1 MGTAGRASNRRKF
14 LGGTDFAPVLG
25 VSPWATRVDVWREKT
40 GRAVRDESD
49 LRRARILQRGKRLE
63 PFIREMTIQ
72 KLRDDGHD
80 VELLAKNRRYVDP
93 EFHFLSCEIDFE
105 LLLDGEHVNADAK
118 SVNARAART
127 WGEVGT
133 EEVPIYYA
141 AQFMGGLMV
150 SPGQRRRCLAAA
162 LRSFDDV
169 DIYWTVRDEET
180 IAAMRPRLVEFW
192 REHVVADVPPEPQT
206 IADVRALY
214 PRAGGSI
221 EATDEALAA
230 LARLKQIKVDKKALD
245 GEQEQLEFELARFM
259 GPHALL
265 TQGVR
270 NLLTWENQDSERFDV
285 RKFRAA
291 HPTWVP
297 LYTET
302 KTTRV
307 MRIAG
312 AR

>member
-1 MGTAGRASNRRKF
+1 MAARARTPSRRKF

-25 VSPWATRVDVWREKT
+25 LSPWATRVDVWRQKT

-49 LRRARILQRGKRLE
+49 LRRARMLQRGKRLE

-93 EFHFLSCEIDFE
+93 EFPFLSCEIDFE

-118 SVNARAART
+118 SVNGRAART

-192 REHVVADVPPEPQT
+192 REHVVADVPPAPTT

-214 PRAGGSI
+214 PRSGGSI
-221 EATDEALAA
+221 EATDEVLAT
-230 LARLKQIKVDKKALD
+230 LARLKQIKADAKALE
-245 GEQEQLEFELARFM
+245 GEEERLRFEIARFM

-270 NLLTWENQDSERFDV
+270 DLMTFEPQETKRFDV
-285 RKFRAA
+285 QRFRAEHGDWA
-291 HPTWVP
+291 AM
-297 LYTET
+297 YMKTE
-302 KTTRV
+302 TTRV
-307 MRIAG
+307 MRG
-312 AR
+312 AARR